1 MQMGEFKQE
10 IIKVNNLVNFEV
22 FGQGLRKQKVDVFQ
36 DKILI
41 IANNNRV
48 KVLSMV
54 DAIDR
59 TTTKLMDIAL
69 IMEFKDRFIA
79 AMEERL
85 GLKVLSHLKDYDPK
99 LEISVSV
106 TIMDRPIEDILP
118 GLTLREN
125 KEMPRAEKA
134 ATVSSVDR
142 GRSLL
147 QKHFYNLPDGVKE
160 D

>member
-10 IIKVNNLVNFEV
+10 IIKVNNSVNFEV

-79 AMEERL
+79 AMDERL
-85 GLKVLSHLKDYDPK
+85 GVKVLSHLKDYDPK

-106 TIMDRPIEDILP
+106 TILERPIEELLP
-118 GLTLREN
+118 GLTLRESR
-125 KEMPRAEKA
+125 EASKA
-134 ATVSSVDR
+134 PPPSSVDR

-147 QKHFYNLPDGVKE
+147 QKHFYNLPEGVKE
-160 D
+160 N